1 MDIQEGCDHYQEK
14 AGRESGGLLR
24 KGGFGAETCGHG
36 KEGLAQRRTLEQRP
50 RSWSTEWALCP
61 DLRVQGTHQKI
72 RRRQTEGG
80 LGTDDRE
87 GALNRRDVQGFW
99 GTY

>member
-24 KGGFGAETCGHG
+24 RGGFGAEACGHG

-50 RSWSTEWALCP
+50 RSWSTEWALCQTSGSRDTP
-61 DLRVQGTHQKI
+61 ENQAETRQRVG
-72 RRRQTEGG
+72 
-80 LGTDDRE
+80 
-87 GALNRRDVQGFW
+87 W
-99 GTY
+99 G